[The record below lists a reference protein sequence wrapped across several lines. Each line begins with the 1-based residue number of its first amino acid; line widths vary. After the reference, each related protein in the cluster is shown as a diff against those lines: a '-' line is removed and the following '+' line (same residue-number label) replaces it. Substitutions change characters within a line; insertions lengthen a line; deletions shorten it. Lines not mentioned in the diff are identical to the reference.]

1 MSKRDH
7 EAGGMARNFFN
18 LIVVLIM
25 IAASAFLA
33 APWFAFRALKADARD
48 GDAQGLAE
56 LIDYNAVRAS
66 LKAQLTDQPAPAT
79 PPPSVWTDPLGALR
93 QAIQPLTPPPPAV
106 ERYVSVE
113 GLHALT
119 RGYAPGKAPAEPPPP
134 ATFKA
139 HLEAA
144 LHQNWPRTQFWDPNR
159 TRLAVKD
166 PNAPERE
173 TVFTF
178 ERKGWFSWKLVN
190 IKLPAK
196 AAGR

>member
-1 MSKRDH
+1 
-7 EAGGMARNFFN
+7 MARNFFN
-18 LIVVLIM
+18 LIVVLIV

-66 LKAQLTDQPAPAT
+66 LKAQLTGQPSPAT
-79 PPPSVWTDPLGALR
+79 PAPSVWTDPLGALR
-93 QAIQPLTPPPPAV
+93 QAIEPMTPPPPAV

-119 RGYAPGKAPAEPPPP
+119 RGYRPGKAPAEPPPP
-134 ATFKA
+134 TTFKA
-139 HLEAA
+139 QLEA
-144 LHQNWPRTQFWDPNR
+144 LTDQNWPRTQFWDPSR